1 MGPEKGFRNDRR
13 WPSAGS
19 PALFHGPVS
28 IDHAVALRE
37 GGCLSVSVRSRLSSF
52 SVRFVTAWP
61 LSSEISN
68 TAART
73 PQRLRLPRQST
84 RQAPV
89 RPPSRQL
96 SWQVPDVR
104 HVLIVR
110 TGETV
115 SGRVP
120 AEGQNVACMASQ
132 VCQRNR
138 IAAVD
143 ANLIIR

>member
-1 MGPEKGFRNDRR
+1 MLPGNPPQVVEPRAIVHVTNRAVRR
-13 WPSAGS
+13 CFLLGDD
-19 PALFHGPVS
+19 PVTGKNF
-28 IDHAVALRE
+28 DHRK
-37 GGCLSVSVRSRLSSF
+37 R
-52 SVRFVTAWP
+52 WP

-104 HVLIVR
+104 HVLVVR

-138 IAAVD
+138 IAAID
-143 ANLIIR
+143 ANLVIR